1 MLVYFNKVSKVE
13 VVHISFDC
21 LCIWL
26 NTFMCNRLYLQ
37 VPPSVPAD
45 KAVKAIRMK
54 KVEEYCLDVK
64 DPLPFS
70 LPGAGDGQVSSS
82 TTVESKK
89 NKSNANSSKGADP
102 PSYDDA
108 MNNVSFQ
115 AQVNGALARELD
127 SVLARELQ
135 DKLNSE

>member
-1 MLVYFNKVSKVE
+1 MK
-13 VVHISFDC
+13 
-21 LCIWL
+21 
-26 NTFMCNRLYLQ
+26 
-37 VPPSVPAD
+37 P
-45 KAVKAIRMK
+45 IRMK
-54 KVEEYCLDVK
+54 KVEEYCLDIK

-70 LPGAGDGQVSSS
+70 LPGVGDGQVSSPTKVKS
-82 TTVESKK
+82 K
-89 NKSNANSSKGADP
+89 NKSNAKSSKGADP

-115 AQVNGALARELD
+115 AQVDGALARELD